1 MSSFLLFAMIAS
13 VIKENPLIILCFP
26 CLLIL
31 NKRDL
36 KGKGDLAL
44 DTRLEVDGGELLD
57 DLSGGVEVDQTLVD
71 LHLVAVPGLGTLTAR
86 GLAGGDAED
95 LGGEAD
101 GTLDTEVL
109 VLGTLDEVGADLL
122 EVLDVAGGQGD
133 ADAVD
138 RGLDLFLDTGLG
150 RLLDGRHVD

>member
-1 MSSFLLFAMIAS
+1 M
-13 VIKENPLIILCFP
+13 
-26 CLLIL
+26 
-31 NKRDL
+31 
-36 KGKGDLAL
+36 
-44 DTRLEVDGGELLD
+44 
-57 DLSGGVEVDQTLVD
+57 EVDQTLVD

-95 LGGEAD
+95 LGGETD
-101 GTLDTEVL
+101 GSLDTEVL
-109 VLGTLDEVGADLL
+109 VLSTLDEVSADLL